1 MKKRLIQSNSFYGI
15 VAAVMTLLIVIG
27 LAQTIPPFGIFLILF
42 SAIPIFMMILSAI
55 YYASKEQAGM
65 GTAATGT
72 IVVVLTYASVVC
84 QFAPETKVLTA
95 NDLEHVYLGARY
107 YDQVADQ
114 LGPGKWLSDGV
125 DAFTVSYDVEGDQRL
140 VLSFDDG
147 EHLSAA
153 MLYQPDGK
161 VIVMG
166 NAPPELAPEQ
176 PEIQPPAIVT
186 VGQ

>member
-1 MKKRLIQSNSFYGI
+1 MKKRPIQSNSFYGI
-15 VAAVMTLLIVIG
+15 VAAVMTLLIVVG

-42 SAIPIFMMILSAI
+42 SSIPILMMALGAI
-55 YYASKEQAGM
+55 YSASKEQAGM

-72 IVVVLTYASVVC
+72 IVVVLAYASVIC
-84 QFAPETKVLTA
+84 QFAPENEVLTA
-95 NDLEHVYLGARY
+95 SDLEHVYLGARY

-153 MLYQPDGK
+153 MRYQPDGK

-166 NAPPELAPEQ
+166 NAPPELASEQ
-176 PEIQPPAIVT
+176 PETQPPALVT
-186 VGQ
+186 DGQ

>member
-1 MKKRLIQSNSFYGI
+1 MKQHWIRSNSFYGI
-15 VAAVMTLLIVIG
+15 AAAALTLLIVTG
-27 LAQTIPPFGIFLILF
+27 LAQTIPPFGIFLMLF
-42 SAIPIFMMILSAI
+42 SSIPIIMMTLGAI
-55 YYASKEQAGM
+55 YSAPKEQVGVGLAAS
-65 GTAATGT
+65 GTAA
-72 IVVVLTYASVVC
+72 IVLTYVAVLC
-84 QFAPETKVLTA
+84 QFSPEAKVLTI
-95 NDLEHVYLGARY
+95 NDLAHVRLGARY

-166 NAPPELAPEQ
+166 NAPPEPAPEQ
-176 PEIQPPAIVT
+176 PETQPPATVT
-186 VGQ
+186 AGQ